1 MAKFLFQVS
10 YTKEGLE
17 GLLKEGGTRRREAV
31 EQLFASVGGSLET
44 FYYAFGDNDL
54 YMIVDLPDDEAAT
67 AASLTVGASGAGSIK
82 TTVLMTPESIDD
94 AVLRTVAFRPP
105 GS

>member
-54 YMIVDLPDDEAAT
+54 YMIGDLPDDEAAT

-94 AVLRTVAFRPP
+94 AVGRTVAFRPP
-105 GS
+105 GT

>member
-31 EQLFASVGGSLET
+31 EQLFASVGGTLES

-54 YMIVDLPDDEAAT
+54 YMIVDLPDDAAAT

-94 AVLRTVAFRPP
+94 AVGRTVAFRPP

>member
-54 YMIVDLPDDEAAT
+54 YMIVDLPDDAAAT

-94 AVLRTVAFRPP
+94 AVGRTVAFRPP

>member
-31 EQLFASVGGSLET
+31 EQLFESVGGSLET

-54 YMIVDLPDDEAAT
+54 YMIVDLPDDKAAT

-94 AVLRTVAFRPP
+94 AVGRTVAFRPP

>member
-54 YMIVDLPDDEAAT
+54 YMIVDLPDDKAAT

-94 AVLRTVAFRPP
+94 AVGRTVAFRPP